1 MGINGIS
8 PMSLLL
14 ILLIVIAL
22 FGTEKLKQLGTD
34 LGKAIKN
41 FQNAIKEDEPKS

>member
-1 MGINGIS
+1 MGISGIS

-14 ILLIVIAL
+14 ILFIVIAL

-41 FQNAIKEDEPKS
+41 FQNAMKEDEPKS

>member
-1 MGINGIS
+1 MGISGIS

-14 ILLIVIAL
+14 ILFIVIAL

-41 FQNAIKEDEPKS
+41 FQNAMKEDEPKP